1 MFIPQFLLV
10 PGIVQDEGLRPGPE
24 HPDVLHV
31 YVEVQVSPD
40 QLRVL
45 VLVLLVR
52 VQSPQLGDEDRQV
65 VLDKG
70 ITVDEGLKS
79 DDEILIVFVYTLL
92 MVT

>member
-1 MFIPQFLLV
+1 MLIKLSCKHEQ
-10 PGIVQDEGLRPGPE
+10 R
-24 HPDVLHV
+24 
-31 YVEVQVSPD
+31 Y

-65 VLDKG
+65 VLDEG

-79 DDEILIVFVYTLL
+79 DDEI
-92 MVT
+92 